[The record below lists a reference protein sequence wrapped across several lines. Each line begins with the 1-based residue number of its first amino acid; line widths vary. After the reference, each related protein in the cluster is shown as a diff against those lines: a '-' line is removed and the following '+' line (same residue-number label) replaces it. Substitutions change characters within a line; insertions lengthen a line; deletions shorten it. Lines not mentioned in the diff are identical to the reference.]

1 MKHAWRVLG
10 LVPILCLTIAGALWA
25 GGYANSQ
32 LLIEAQELAARLNDP
47 DLRIVDLR
55 TEEAYHQGHIPGAVH
70 LDPRSLDD
78 LEMNKQGFPLS
89 KEKAETIF
97 GALGIDGRTRVVA
110 YDDTGGLFA
119 ARLFYVLEFFGHQQ
133 VQLLNGGIG
142 QWIREGHPQTSE
154 VPKVRPKSFV
164 ARENP
169 DVIATAE
176 WVKAH
181 LGNPKVCLVDARS
194 PQEYRGEDLRSNRR
208 GGHIPGA
215 VNIDWRETLDPETLV
230 FKPAEELRR
239 LFEASGAT
247 KEREIVTY
255 CQSGYRAAHNYFVA
269 RLLGYE
275 KVRNYDGSWQEWG
288 NDPALP
294 LER

>member
-1 MKHAWRVLG
+1 MGKSFRSFIVVATIFLA
-10 LVPILCLTIAGALWA
+10 LTGSVWA
-25 GGYANSQ
+25 GGYANPQ
-32 LLIEAQELAARLNDP
+32 LLLDTQELASRLNDP

-55 TEEAYHQGHIPGAVH
+55 SKEDYQQGHIPGAVH
-70 LDPRSLDD
+70 VNPRSLDD
-78 LEMNKQGFPLS
+78 LEANKRGLPLPT
-89 KEKAETIF
+89 EKADAIF
-97 GALGIDGRTRVVA
+97 GPLGIDGRTRVVA
-110 YDDTGGLFA
+110 YDSMGGLFA
-119 ARLFYVLEFFGHQQ
+119 ARLFYVLEFFGHKN
-133 VQLLNGGIG
+133 VQILNGGMDKWIG
-142 QWIREGHPQTSE
+142 EGRPQTAE
-154 VPKVRPKSFV
+154 VPKVPTRPFV

-176 WVKAH
+176 WVKAN
-181 LGNPKVCLVDARS
+181 LGNPRVCLVDARS
-194 PQEYRGEDLRSNRR
+194 PKEYKGEDLRSNKR

-215 VNIDWRETLDPETLV
+215 VNIDWVETVDPTTKV
-230 FKPAEELRR
+230 FKSAEDLQK

-247 KEREIVTY
+247 KGREIVTY